1 MKIFVVGSGKLA
13 NAILA
18 SGLSFPSCE
27 ILPWEPAHQSLNER
41 AILVH
46 AGSGRQLQECIA
58 YCERTGAILVELST
72 GLETETLQPKFTL
85 IVCPNTSL
93 LLLKTLHFMKL
104 YGGFFANNEISIT
117 ESHQASKTSAPGT
130 AYSFADSLRFPHHKV
145 KSIRDPEVQANI
157 IGIPKEYLDKHAYHK
172 IVIKDGTDEVTLE
185 TKVLGH
191 NTYAQGVQKIIEAVL
206 KNTFEP
212 RRYSVIDL
220 IEKGLV

>member
-1 MKIFVVGSGKLA
+1 
-13 NAILA
+13 
-18 SGLSFPSCE
+18 
-27 ILPWEPAHQSLNER
+27 
-41 AILVH
+41 
-46 AGSGRQLQECIA
+46 
-58 YCERTGAILVELST
+58 LVELST

-93 LLLKTLHFMKL
+93 LLLKTMHFMKL
-104 YGGFFANNEISIT
+104 YGGYFASNEISIT

-130 AYSFADSLRFPHHKV
+130 AYSFADSLKFPHHKV
-145 KSIRDPEVQANI
+145 KSIRDPEVQNA

-191 NTYAQGVQKIIEAVL
+191 NTYAQGVQKILEAVL
-206 KNTFEP
+206 QNTFEP

-220 IEKGLV
+220 IEMGWV